1 MGKSATT
8 YKEPEFGWLA
18 QLTLDPRDSHRRLRH
33 RRARHE
39 PPRWGSLI
47 VRYL

>member
-1 MGKSATT
+1 MAKHAVIH
-8 YKEPEFGWLA
+8 KEPEFGWLT

-33 RRARHE
+33 PRPRRQG
-39 PPRWGSLI
+39 PRWGSLM

>member
-1 MGKSATT
+1 MGKTAVNH
-8 YKEPEFGWLA
+8 KQPEFGWLA

-33 RRARHE
+33 RRRPE